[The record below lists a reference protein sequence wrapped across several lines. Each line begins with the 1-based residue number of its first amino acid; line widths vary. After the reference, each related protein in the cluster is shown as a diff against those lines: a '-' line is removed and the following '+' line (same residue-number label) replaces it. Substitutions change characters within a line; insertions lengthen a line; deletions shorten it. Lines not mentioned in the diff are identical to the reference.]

1 MKMKNKLLSIMLIT
15 FLGLSLVGCGFNVDK
30 AKADSKQALQTF
42 LSSHKNK
49 EVIVNSMDNE
59 KVENYVSNNFKEY
72 FTNQFMSNVKST
84 IADKSVINFDNKNTF
99 FLIPDNE
106 ESKTQFFNDY
116 KLNDSDVQVDKD
128 NKTVKY
134 SVKGNYVGTKD
145 SITITMKQENG
156 KWKID
161 KVE

>member
-15 FLGLSLVGCGFNVDK
+15 FLGLSLVGCGLNVDK
-30 AKADSKQALQTF
+30 AKADGKQALQTF

-84 IADKSVINFDNKNTF
+84 ITDKSVINFDNKNTF

-106 ESKTQFFNDY
+106 ESKTEFFNDY